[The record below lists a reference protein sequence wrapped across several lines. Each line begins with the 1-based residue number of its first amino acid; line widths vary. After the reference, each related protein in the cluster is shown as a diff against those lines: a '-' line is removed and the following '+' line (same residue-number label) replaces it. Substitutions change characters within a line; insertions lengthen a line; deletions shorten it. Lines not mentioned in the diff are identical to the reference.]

1 MRILFGLVAC
11 LVFSFVGSSSALAS
25 WVYDANATM
34 KADQMGTNTNS
45 TFGRFTAGY
54 GSTNGAVGSFLGGF
68 QGFATGLGTGSHTD
82 KWLGN
87 TNLRGWNFANKESVP
102 SVVVNTS
109 SSGVAPGSGISTIG
123 SGQIVM
129 HGGGIIGSAINPP
142 IFNAVL
148 RFTAEYTGIHSVNGS
163 WDSLASG
170 STRNLVLVNNVIQV
184 DSTANSSLFSFSTF
198 LNVGGTIDF
207 VVNNHSDG
215 INDDSTGLTASIT
228 AVPEPTTLAL
238 FGLGGVGLA
247 IAKRRR
253 TRKVAS

>member
-11 LVFSFVGSSSALAS
+11 LVFSLVGSNSALAS

-34 KADQMGTNTNS
+34 KADQMGPNTNS

-54 GSTNGAVGSFLGGF
+54 GSTNGAAGSFLGGF
-68 QGFATGLGTGSHTD
+68 TGFATGSHTAA
-82 KWLGN
+82 WLGN
-87 TNLRGWNFANKESVP
+87 NNLRGWNIANNASVP

-109 SSGVAPGSGISTIG
+109 NSSVSPGFGISPIG

-129 HGGGIIGSAINPP
+129 HGGGISGSAFNPP

-148 RFTAEYTGIHSVNGS
+148 RFTAEYTGTHSVNGR

-170 STRNLVLVNNVIQV
+170 FTRNLVLVNNVIQV
-184 DSTANSSLFSFSTF
+184 DSTESASVSSSLFNFSMS
-198 LNVGGTIDF
+198 LNAGDTIDF
-207 VVNNHSDG
+207 VVNDLGDIGS
-215 INDDSTGLTASIT
+215 DSTGLTATIT

-238 FGLGGVGLA
+238 FGLGGIGFA